1 MFELGHET
9 CCEYV
14 RISPSSQLAPS
25 LTQSVNGIGVYK
37 YLEDNSNAKSTE
49 RVYYNS
55 AAGLFLYKNSDMGYW
70 EVSDRTVFV
79 FITKCYILYINI

>member
-55 AAGLFLYKNSDMGYW
+55 AAELFLYKNRDMGYW
-70 EVSDRTVFV
+70 EVSDRIVFV
-79 FITKCYILYINI
+79 FVTKCYIINI

>member
-14 RISPSSQLAPS
+14 RISPSSQLAHS
-25 LTQSVNGIGVYK
+25 LNQSANGIGVYK

-55 AAGLFLYKNSDMGYW
+55 AAELFLYKNRDMGYW
-70 EVSDRTVFV
+70 EVSDRIVFV
-79 FITKCYILYINI
+79 FVTKCYIINI

>member
-25 LTQSVNGIGVYK
+25 LNQSVNGIGVYK

-55 AAGLFLYKNSDMGYW
+55 AAELFLYKNRDMGYW

-79 FITKCYILYINI
+79 FITKCYIINI

>member
-14 RISPSSQLAPS
+14 RVSPSSQLAPS
-25 LTQSVNGIGVYK
+25 LNQSVNGIGVYK
-37 YLEDNSNAKSTE
+37 YLEGNSNAKSTE

-55 AAGLFLYKNSDMGYW
+55 AAELFLYKNRDMGYW
-70 EVSDRTVFV
+70 EVSDRIVFV
-79 FITKCYILYINI
+79 FVTKCYI

>member
-1 MFELGHET
+1 MFKLGHET

-25 LTQSVNGIGVYK
+25 LNQSVNGIGVYK
-37 YLEDNSNAKSTE
+37 YLESNSNAKSTE

-55 AAGLFLYKNSDMGYW
+55 AAELFLYKNRDMGYW

-79 FITKCYILYINI
+79 FITKCYIL

>member
-55 AAGLFLYKNSDMGYW
+55 AAELFLYKNRDMGYW

-79 FITKCYILYINI
+79 FITKCYIINI

>member
-1 MFELGHET
+1 MFKLGHET

-25 LTQSVNGIGVYK
+25 LNQSVNGIGVYK

-55 AAGLFLYKNSDMGYW
+55 AAELFLYKNRDMGYW

-79 FITKCYILYINI
+79 FITKCYT